1 LVFQRAK
8 LKLRGL
14 GFTERRDVPDDQLR
28 KIDVCWAL
36 GNGMGGVDLI
46 RGADFQARHLLLALR
61 AGEPY
66 RIARA
71 LAWEGVLSAMEG
83 GTAGHGRAVTI
94 SSEAMV
100 VAKRNGNPHGLAWAT
115 AAEAICRFCE
125 AKWLT
130 ARVASEESI
139 ALFRE
144 HCADI
149 GWEVGSME
157 MWWLLPAMRW
167 SGDYAPLVQ
176 RAAAC
181 AKEAAERGDL
191 YTAMG
196 VRTHVLPHVHLM
208 ADRPDEAAE
217 EGREAIREWSQ
228 DRWLTQHWC
237 NAVTQAHAVLYA
249 MRLGDALEGV
259 ERDARRMERS
269 LQNRFQV
276 MRVQF
281 LDVRGRVMVAA
292 AREHA
297 ARRKS
302 LLAGVD
308 RCASILMKENL
319 GWASA
324 LAAVLR
330 GGAAFVRGDLDR
342 ARTSYREA
350 ARTFAELDM
359 EVHALAAETRL
370 AAIQGGESDRAARV
384 DHLAKVGER
393 GVRNPERFVE
403 MLVP

>member
-1 LVFQRAK
+1 
-8 LKLRGL
+8 
-14 GFTERRDVPDDQLR
+14 
-28 KIDVCWAL
+28 
-36 GNGMGGVDLI
+36 MGGVDVI

-83 GTAGHGRAVTI
+83 RSAGQARAAAI
-94 SSEAMV
+94 SAEAMV

-115 AAEAICRFCE
+115 AANAICRFC
-125 AKWLT
+125 AGQWRD
-130 ARVASEESI
+130 ARIASEESI

-167 SGDYAPLVQ
+167 SGDYAPLVR

-191 YTAMG
+191 YTAIG

-208 ADRPDEAAE
+208 ADRPDEAGE

-237 NAVTQAHAVLYA
+237 NAVTQAHAALYG
-249 MRLGDALEGV
+249 MRLGEALVGI
-259 ERDARRMERS
+259 ERDARRIDRS
-269 LQNRFQV
+269 LQNLLQT
-276 MRVQF
+276 MRIQF
-281 LDVRGRVMVAA
+281 MDVRGRVMVAA
-292 AREHA
+292 AREDSV
-297 ARRKS
+297 RRKS
-302 LLAGVD
+302 LLADVD
-308 RCASILMKENL
+308 RCASVLAKEDL
-319 GWASA
+319 AWASA
-324 LAAVLR
+324 LATVLR
-330 GGAAFVRGDLDR
+330 AGAAFVRGDLDR
-342 ARTSYREA
+342 ARASYGRA
-350 ARTFAELDM
+350 ARAFADLDM
-359 EVHALAAETRL
+359 EVHALAAEARL
-370 AAIQGGESDRAARV
+370 AVIEGGSDRTARLG
-384 DHLAKVGER
+384 HLAKIAER
-393 GVRNPERFVE
+393 GVKDPARFAE